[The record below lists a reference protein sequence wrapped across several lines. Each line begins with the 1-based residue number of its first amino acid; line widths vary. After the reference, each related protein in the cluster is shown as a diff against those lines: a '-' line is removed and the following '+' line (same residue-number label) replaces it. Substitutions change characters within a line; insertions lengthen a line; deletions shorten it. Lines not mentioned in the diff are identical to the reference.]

1 MARTRSS
8 RVFFPWEQRRGLL
21 GLASRARLRLVLSV
35 AIVIAFVLWIR
46 SREERASSVRS
57 TRATLTTAWNAVID
71 YRADHAGKCPQN
83 MDDVVRAGYL
93 RDVPLDAWG
102 HALRLTCPGRRDAA
116 GFDLESDGPDG
127 ISGGLDRV
135 D

>member
-1 MARTRSS
+1 MARKGSS

-21 GLASRARLRLVLSV
+21 GIASRARVRLLVSIAVALSFMV
-35 AIVIAFVLWIR
+35 WIHG
-46 SREERASSVRS
+46 REERASSVRS
-57 TRATLTTAWNAVID
+57 TRATITTAWNAVID

-83 MDDVVRAGYL
+83 MEDLVHGGYL

>member
-1 MARTRSS
+1 MSRTRSS
-8 RVFFPWEQRRGLL
+8 KVFFPWEQRRGLL
-21 GLASRARLRLVLSV
+21 GIASRARLRLLVL
-35 AIVIAFVLWIR
+35 IALVLLFVVWIR
-46 SREERASSVRS
+46 SREEHAAGVRS
-57 TRATLTTAWNAVID
+57 TRATITTASNAVLD

-83 MDDVVRAGYL
+83 TEDLVRGGYL
-93 RDVPLDAWG
+93 HDEPLDAWG
-102 HALRLTCPGRRDAA
+102 HSLRLTCPGRRDAA

>member
-1 MARTRSS
+1 VARARYSK
-8 RVFFPWEQRRGLL
+8 VFFPWEQRRGLL
-21 GLASRARLRLVLSV
+21 GMASRARLRLILSV
-35 AIVIAFVLWIR
+35 AIVIAFVVWIR
-46 SREERASSVRS
+46 GREDHASGVRA
-57 TRATLTTAWNAVID
+57 TRATLTSAWNAVLD

-83 MDDVVRAGYL
+83 IDEVVHAGYL

-102 HALRLTCPGRRDAA
+102 HPLRLTCPGRRDAA

>member
-1 MARTRSS
+1 MKARSS
-8 RVFFPWEQRRGLL
+8 KVFFPWEQRRGLF
-21 GLASRARLRLVLSV
+21 GIVERARLRLILSLAV
-35 AIVIAFVLWIR
+35 VFAFVIWIR
-46 SREERASSVRS
+46 GREEHASGVRA
-57 TRATLTTAWNAVID
+57 TRATLTTGWNAVLD
-71 YRADHAGKCPQN
+71 YRTDHAGKCPQN
-83 MDDVVRAGYL
+83 MDDLVHAGYL
-93 RDVPLDAWG
+93 RDAPVDAWG